1 MDNGC
6 FECNNVMHNNC
17 VVFTTHKLNVDI
29 INYLLYIKDEI
40 RGIMDLLVLYDNSVS
55 PIIESDYS
63 DFNFCFF
70 NSEKLNGFFHQNNKL
85 LPNTLMPLIECSNKY
100 HYKHYLLME
109 NDIILNGSFR
119 SFVEKINIDDNVDYM
134 HIASDIE
141 GGPENHWP
149 IKYIKNNPFDNLYF
163 SWCQL
168 FYISRKLLHEAEMF
182 IKVNDSFHYEFL
194 LPTIAYNGKFI
205 VRQFENFGYN
215 FQLSW
220 GPVEKYEDKYIY
232 ERKKNTFYHPIK
244 NLGIVDFVH
253 TQKIE

>member
-1 MDNGC
+1 MDNEC
-6 FECNNVMHNNC
+6 FEHKYKTQNNC
-17 VVFTTHKLNVDI
+17 VVFITHKFNEGIVD
-29 INYLLYIKDEI
+29 YLLYIKEEI
-40 RGIMDLLVLYDNSVS
+40 CGIMDLLVLYDNSAN
-55 PIIESDYS
+55 PINDSDYPE
-63 DFNFCFF
+63 FNFCFF
-70 NSEKLNGFFHQNNKL
+70 YSKKLNGFFHKNNRL
-85 LPNTLMPLIECSNKY
+85 LPNTLITLIESSKKY

-109 NDIILNGSFR
+109 NDIILNGSFKK
-119 SFVEKINIDDNVDYM
+119 FVEKVNIYENVDYI

-149 IKYIKNNPFDNLYF
+149 IKYIRDNPFHNLYF

-168 FYISRKLLHEAEMF
+168 FYISRKLLLEIEMF
-182 IKVNDSFHYEFL
+182 INVNDSFHYEFL

-205 VRQFENFGYN
+205 VRQFENFGYS

-232 ERKKNTFYHPIK
+232 ERKKDTFYHPIK

-253 TQKIE
+253 TKRIE